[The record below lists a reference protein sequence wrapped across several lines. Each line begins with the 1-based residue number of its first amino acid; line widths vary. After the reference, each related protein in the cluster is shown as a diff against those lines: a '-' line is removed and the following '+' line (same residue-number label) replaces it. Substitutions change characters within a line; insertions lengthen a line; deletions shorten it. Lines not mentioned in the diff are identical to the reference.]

1 MLDFFSVSHQATAI
15 IIIIVIAVLQ
25 ISAFIST
32 IYKINKF
39 KRIFPSKQGA
49 FHIKEGQIDSSS
61 TSRKESVLATI
72 IDSINK
78 YLINNKTAVSDF
90 HLMKDIVDR
99 NCDSLE
105 EEVHAQIPTP
115 LYLGLAGTM
124 IGILVGVTLLIST
137 GGLSDLFT
145 TASTAVETASS
156 AVEEILTESSGES
169 LGEKGIE
176 ALIGGVALAM
186 ISSIIGIILTIISS
200 YKIKNAKSR
209 VEKNKNVFLSW
220 IQAELLPSL
229 PNDITG
235 AMVKMSENLNSFN
248 RTFVENTREFK
259 DTLLETQNVNDSQAK
274 LYKSITELRIK
285 DIATANIEVYEKL
298 KDTTDQIGLLGNYLL
313 NIRDYS
319 EEMHKIIPTIHDYFT
334 EELSQIDQRKGYI
347 AEAVGKVD
355 DYLQQSIQ
363 NLKESSE
370 KQLTE
375 YKATLGTTESIFTEA
390 LSKTEEHIKAQFET
404 LTETSNAQQE
414 GFKKTLLVIEDTL
427 LEKLKGSSSLVDELK
442 NLSKIKESVDRFEK
456 TIEKQNDNIN
466 YLVKAIDNL
475 TRVETTSSEVSVT
488 AKMPKFPKWMK
499 GSIISVGILISITCL
514 SILIPILIDWITN
527 LINWIF

>member
-61 TSRKESVLATI
+61 TSRKESILSTI

-176 ALIGGVALAM
+176 ALLGGVALAM

-235 AMVKMSENLNSFN
+235 AMVKMSENLNIFN
-248 RTFVENTREFK
+248 QTFVENTREFK
-259 DTLLETQNVNDSQAK
+259 NTLLETQSVNDSQAK
-274 LYKSITELRIK
+274 LYKSITELKIQ
-285 DIATANIEVYEKL
+285 DIATANIQVYEKL
-298 KDTTDQIGLLGNYLL
+298 KDTTDQIGLLGNYLI

-319 EEMHKIIPTIHDYFT
+319 EEIHKIIPTIHNYFT
-334 EELSQIDQRKGYI
+334 EELSQIEDRKGFI
-347 AEAVGKVD
+347 AEAVGRVD

-363 NLKESSE
+363 NLKDSTE
-370 KQLTE
+370 KQLNE
-375 YKATLGTTESIFTEA
+375 YKVTLGTTESFFTEA
-390 LSKTEEHIKAQFET
+390 LSKTEEHIKAQFNT
-404 LTETSNAQQE
+404 LTKTSNEQQE
-414 GFKKTLLVIEDTL
+414 GFKKTLLVIEDAL
-427 LEKLKGSSSLVDELK
+427 IEKLKGTSSLVDEFK
-442 NLSKIKESVDRFEK
+442 NLTHIKNNVEKFKES
-456 TIEKQNDNIN
+456 TEKQNR
-466 YLVKAIDNL
+466 KIDELTEEIRNL
-475 TRVETTSSEVSVT
+475 ATIKTEGGTITQEFT
-488 AKMPKFPKWMK
+488 IPKWVK
-499 GSIISVGILISITCL
+499 SSIIIATSLVAVASLIYIV
-514 SILIPILIDWITN
+514 PILIEWITN
-527 LINWIF
+527 LINWLF

>member
-1 MLDFFSVSHQATAI
+1 MPEFFSDSHQVIALLI
-15 IIIIVIAVLQ
+15 IFVIAVLQ
-25 ISAFIST
+25 ISSFIST
-32 IYKINKF
+32 IYKINTF
-39 KRIFPSKQGA
+39 KRIFPSIQDA
-49 FHIKEGQIDSSS
+49 FHIKEGQIDSTLTTLKGSILS
-61 TSRKESVLATI
+61 TI

-78 YLINNKTAVSDF
+78 YLINNRSAVSDF

-115 LYLGLAGTM
+115 LYYGLAGTM
-124 IGILVGVTLLIST
+124 IGILVGVILLIST

-145 TASTAVETASS
+145 TKSIG
-156 AVEEILTESSGES
+156 VEELLNGTSVES
-169 LGEKGIE
+169 LGERGIE
-176 ALIGGVALAM
+176 ALLGGVALAM
-186 ISSIIGIILTIISS
+186 ISSILGILLTIISS
-200 YKIKNAKSR
+200 YLIKNAKTK
-209 VEKNKNVFLSW
+209 VEKNKNIFLSW

-229 PNDITG
+229 TNDITG
-235 AMVKMSENLNSFN
+235 ALVKMSENLNSFN

>member
-39 KRIFPSKQGA
+39 KRIFPSKQDA

-61 TSRKESVLATI
+61 TSHKGSILSTI

-78 YLINNKTAVSDF
+78 YLINNRTAVSDF

-124 IGILVGVTLLIST
+124 IGILVGVYLLIST
-137 GGLSDLFT
+137 GGLSDLFS
-145 TASTAVETASS
+145 TASVAI
-156 AVEEILTESSGES
+156 EEVLIES

-176 ALIGGVALAM
+176 SLLGGVALAM

-229 PNDITG
+229 TNDITG
-235 AMVKMSENLNSFN
+235 ALVKMSENLNSFN
-248 RTFVENTREFK
+248 QTFVENTREFK
-259 DTLLETQNVNDSQAK
+259 NILLETQSVNDSQAK
-274 LYKSITELRIK
+274 LYKSITELKIQ
-285 DIATANIEVYEKL
+285 DIATANIQVYEKL
-298 KDTTDQIGLLGNYLL
+298 KDTTDQIGLLGNYLI

-319 EEMHKIIPTIHDYFT
+319 EEIHKIIPTIHNYFT
-334 EELSQIDQRKGYI
+334 EELSQIEDRKGFI
-347 AEAVGKVD
+347 AEAVGRVD

-363 NLKESSE
+363 NLKDSTE
-370 KQLTE
+370 KQLNE
-375 YKATLGTTESIFTEA
+375 YKVTLGTTESFFTEA
-390 LSKTEEHIKAQFET
+390 LSKTEEHIKAQFNT
-404 LTETSNAQQE
+404 LTKTSNEQQE
-414 GFKKTLLVIEDTL
+414 GFKKTLLVIEDAL
-427 LEKLKGSSSLVDELK
+427 IEKLKGTSSLVDEFK
-442 NLSKIKESVDRFEK
+442 NLTHIKNNIEKFKES
-456 TIEKQNDNIN
+456 TEKQNT
-466 YLVKAIDNL
+466 KIDELTEEIRNL
-475 TRVETTSSEVSVT
+475 ATIKTEGGTITQEFT
-488 AKMPKFPKWMK
+488 IPKWIK
-499 GSIISVGILISITCL
+499 SSIIIATSLVAVASLIYIV
-514 SILIPILIDWITN
+514 PILIEWITN
-527 LINWIF
+527 LINWLF